1 MSSLIMANIPST
13 WMERFDPEQDSLGC
27 GYLLLHRLAL
37 ADKIF
42 GDIQPFDPFLQR
54 SPICLFCVDA
64 LLFDRTFLAALTFV
78 DGYLLDIT
86 CFGFPRLYR
95 RCPQLPTLRAGIFVF
110 FRIVIHIFSAA
121 NIRLVFA
128 LLFLLVI

>member
-1 MSSLIMANIPST
+1 MILSVFFVWMHCFLTGHSLQHS
-13 WMERFDPEQDSLGC
+13 
-27 GYLLLHRLAL
+27 
-37 ADKIF
+37 
-42 GDIQPFDPFLQR
+42 
-54 SPICLFCVDA
+54 
-64 LLFDRTFLAALTFV
+64 TFV